1 MTGFFGQATSGF
13 LQAGIHKSL
22 DGHSVTQRNII
33 PACANLVTMVTDFA
47 WGFMSDMT
55 GNRPLW
61 IIGPLRCT
69 TVVGSSIL
77 TAYSAADAARVAGFF
92 LASCGYVTAVT
103 WTWANEVNNGNA
115 EERALTISS
124 MNGLFYA
131 TNSFLPILIFPQTM
145 APKFERGFPS
155 ILGFA
160 LAAVALV
167 YADFL
172 HKRQLRQEAD
182 AAAEQPAAE
191 TKAADPD
198 EVKEQETENKL
209 SAATEPVRSSST
221 II

>member
-1 MTGFFGQATSGF
+1 M
-13 LQAGIHKSL
+13 
-22 DGHSVTQRNII
+22 
-33 PACANLVTMVTDFA
+33 
-47 WGFMSDMT
+47 
-55 GNRPLW
+55 
-61 IIGPLRCT
+61 CT

-77 TAYSAADAARVAGFF
+77 TAYPAADAARVVGFF
-92 LASCGYVTAVT
+92 LVSCGYVTAVT

-167 YADFL
+167 LVADFL

-198 EVKEQETENKL
+198 EVKEKETENKL
-209 SAATEPVRSSST
+209 SGAIEPVRNSSS